1 MSIRHIEK
9 IENIAHPLE
18 EYFNIESGS
27 TEVVRYE
34 RKTELLKYEEFDE
47 KDSELEQTY
56 QEIYDAAMTGFDTL
70 KDIMDT
76 ADTKVVARLAEVG
89 VQHLN
94 AALAAASKKAH
105 LKENKDKLI
114 ARAKAAG
121 PKNLSQ
127 TMIVISGNRNDI
139 LKQALSMHEDNDDD
153 IIDVEV
159 TPNDE

>member
-1 MSIRHIEK
+1 M
-9 IENIAHPLE
+9 
-18 EYFNIESGS
+18 
-27 TEVVRYE
+27 
-34 RKTELLKYEEFDE
+34 
-47 KDSELEQTY
+47 
-56 QEIYDAAMTGFDTL
+56 
-70 KDIMDT
+70 
-76 ADTKVVARLAEVG
+76 
-89 VQHLN
+89 N

>member
-9 IENIAHPLE
+9 IEKIAHPLE

-76 ADTKVVARLAEVG
+76 ADT
-89 VQHLN
+89 
-94 AALAAASKKAH
+94 
-105 LKENKDKLI
+105 
-114 ARAKAAG
+114 
-121 PKNLSQ
+121 
-127 TMIVISGNRNDI
+127 
-139 LKQALSMHEDNDDD
+139 
-153 IIDVEV
+153 
-159 TPNDE
+159 